1 MNRTEIIAHLQ
12 IALSA
17 VLNRDILELPED
29 ARLFDDL
36 GLDSTSVIELLMA
49 LEDTIDLEVDPDE
62 LEPEIFQTVGS
73 FTDYVEAGFASAA
86 AV

>member
-17 VLNRDILELPED
+17 VLNRDIPELPED
-29 ARLFDDL
+29 ARLFDEL

-49 LEDTIDLEVDPDE
+49 LSIPTSWSPRSSR
-62 LEPEIFQTVGS
+62 Q
-73 FTDYVEAGFASAA
+73 SAA
-86 AV
+86 